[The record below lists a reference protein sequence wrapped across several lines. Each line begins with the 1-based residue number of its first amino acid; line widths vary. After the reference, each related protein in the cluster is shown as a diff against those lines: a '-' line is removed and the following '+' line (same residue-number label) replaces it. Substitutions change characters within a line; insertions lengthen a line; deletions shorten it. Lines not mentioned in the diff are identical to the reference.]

1 MRSRLFWAFWSMVPV
16 IALIWYCGPG
26 QAVEARGVA
35 AAHCD
40 SAEQAAALED
50 WAKAAEEYGLAYEN
64 LPLSDVESRRVL
76 SLRHARAS
84 FMSGKTWDGIADME
98 ELLGEFNEVDPE
110 LAENCRYHL
119 GTAQYFVAWKLRL
132 EGAKAEIW
140 KTEAEKARQHF
151 RLLAESAQKTGSP
164 RAEAF
169 KKNVESVVW
178 LQNLDLSELQALP
191 LPGGC

>member
-1 MRSRLFWAFWSMVPV
+1 MRSRWFWTFWSILPV
-16 IALIWYCGPG
+16 IALVWYSGPG

-35 AAHCD
+35 ASHFEV
-40 SAEQAAALED
+40 AEQAAALDD
-50 WAKAAEEYGLAYEN
+50 WAKATEEYLLAYDN
-64 LPLSDVESRRVL
+64 LPLSDVGARRAL

-98 ELLGEFNEVDPE
+98 ELLDQFEKVDPE
-110 LAENCRYHL
+110 LAESCRYHL
-119 GTAQYFVAWKLRL
+119 GTAQYFAAWKLRL
-132 EGAKAEIW
+132 EGAQASIW

-151 RLLAESAQKTGSP
+151 RLLAENAQKAGSP
-164 RAEAF
+164 KAPAF

-178 LQNLDLSELQALP
+178 LEQLDLSELQALP